1 MKLYHYLITAFVAS
15 LVGAICYVHGLQDG
29 QDAAFALPEPPAV
42 FVPIPEDIFATDLV
56 YRGQKQETTE
66 PLRKAL
72 F

>member
-1 MKLYHYLITAFVAS
+1 MKLYHYLITAFVAA

-29 QDAAFALPEPPAV
+29 QDAAFALPEPPPI

-56 YRGQKQETTE
+56 YRGAKQQTTE
-66 PLRKAL
+66 PVQRAW